1 MLVEINVAKAE
12 LVLGCPSLGLQ
23 RAQCGVRQTIYCNVF
38 GTLTRAMN

>member
-23 RAQCGVRQTIYCNVF
+23 RAQCGV
-38 GTLTRAMN
+38 